1 MNEKQIYFV
10 KASKPD
16 HHNENVCVS
25 KVKCKKTAQCLCF
38 KKGREG
44 LWVILINMAPTV
56 TEIAEFTMSLIKSEV
71 K

>member
-25 KVKCKKTAQCLCF
+25 KVKCKKQHNVYAS
-38 KKGREG
+38 KKD
-44 LWVILINMAPTV
+44 
-56 TEIAEFTMSLIKSEV
+56 V
-71 K
+71 KDYGWF